1 MRSADSGARVQ
12 CAWRWPRWQHLC
24 PIGAPQPRTSA
35 TRRML
40 QVTRQRRT
48 VVAIALNVLALG
60 FSSTAFLSTYWCQGI
75 HKVVK
80 PICNPERGQ
89 HVNCV
94 HMNGTTVGGE
104 EILVASAA
112 TAGGAGGG
120 VNASRDGPVG
130 AVSYRS
136 VHVVRYTWDT
146 GDDKYAYR
154 FFHTGFWLSCEENI
168 YKEGE
173 QCRSFVDLIPS
184 AERGVLWLA
193 ITSEA
198 LYIGLLA
205 IGFLLMC
212 LELCQQRNIVGALRL
227 NAFASVFTVLA
238 GLLGM
243 VAHMMY
249 TTVFQVTAHL
259 GPEDWRPQSWDYGW
273 SFCLAWVSFTCC
285 MASSVTTLNT
295 YTKTVLEFRH
305 RRKVFQQKLRER
317 DVFMDPEVL
326 LGLWPGTAKRCNPD
340 EGDLEL
346 GIRSAAAALTEHCGD
361 SRSSRHPDH
370 GPPNLWP
377 GSGAALRGAAEAVIL
392 AHGLQPSDG
401 GAGSGGTIREH
412 HGPGVAASRKNA
424 AREPFSSCGRHALR
438 GAAEALAMAHGSMES
453 ERGPHGVFVNPQRQ
467 ASVEDKMY

>member
-1 MRSADSGARVQ
+1 
-12 CAWRWPRWQHLC
+12 
-24 PIGAPQPRTSA
+24 
-35 TRRML
+35 ML

-48 VVAIALNVLALG
+48 VVAIALNVLALV
-60 FSSTAFLSTYWCQGI
+60 FSSTAFLSTYWYQGI

-104 EILVASAA
+104 EMLVATAA
-112 TAGGAGGG
+112 TGGG
-120 VNASRDGPVG
+120 INASLGGPAG

-136 VHVVRYTWDT
+136 VHVIHYTWDT

-168 YKEGE
+168 YKEGSPTCLPACLPLSLSLSLPTPPPLLRVCAGTCE

-198 LYIGLLA
+198 LYICLLA
-205 IGFLLMC
+205 IGFILMC

-273 SFCLAWVSFTCC
+273 SFCLAWISFTCC

-305 RRKVFQQKLRER
+305 RRKVFQQNLRER

-361 SRSSRHPDH
+361 SHTSRHPDH

-377 GSGAALRGAAEAVIL
+377 GSVTALRGAAEAVIL

-401 GAGSGGTIREH
+401 GAGSGGTSRVH
-412 HGPGVAASRKNA
+412 HGPGVATSRRNA
-424 AREPFSSCGRHALR
+424 PREPFPSCGRHALR
-438 GAAEALAMAHGSMES
+438 EAAEALAHGSMES
-453 ERGPHGVFVNPQRQ
+453 ERGPQGVFVNPQRQ
-467 ASVEDKMY
+467 ASVEDKVY